1 MPKLN
6 KPAKPG
12 YQYAHP
18 GETSGESYAPHPK
31 ERVFES
37 QASDIERMQK
47 GLDPNKESPAQTAA
61 RRNAPQGNLSSK
73 DAAGRAILRSAGR
86 AGVAALAPQLGLEIG
101 SEIERRTGV
110 GKKFVD
116 ESGLGDAV
124 ERAVKRSHEGVRL
137 TPEARERV
145 FSGETEGM
153 KRGGKVKPTASSRG
167 DGIAKRGKTRGR
179 YL

>member
-6 KPAKPG
+6 KPAKDG
-12 YQYAHP
+12 YTYAHP
-18 GETSGESYAPHPK
+18 EETSAKSLMPHPK
-31 ERVFES
+31 ERVLES
-37 QASDIERMQK
+37 GASDIERIQK
-47 GLDPNKESPAQTAA
+47 GLDTSETRPQNRAQVQ
-61 RRNAPQGNLSSK
+61 N
-73 DAAGRAILRSAGR
+73 AAGRAVLRSLGR
-86 AGVAALAPQLGLEIG
+86 ASGIAGAVQAGHELG
-101 SEIERRTGV
+101 SEIEKRTGI

-124 ERAVKRSHEGVRL
+124 ERAVKRRHEGVQL

-167 DGIAKRGKTRGR
+167 DGIAQRGKTRGR

>member
-12 YQYAHP
+12 YKYAHP
-18 GETSGESYAPHPK
+18 EETSGKSYSPHPR

-37 QASDIERMQK
+37 QASDIERIQK
-47 GLDPNKESPAQTAA
+47 GLDTNTESPSQTAA
-61 RRNAPQGNLSSK
+61 RRNAPQGNISAK
-73 DAAGRAILRSAGR
+73 DAAGRAVLRSLGR
-86 AGVAALAPQLGLEIG
+86 AGAVAAAPQIGLEIG
-101 SEIERRTGV
+101 SEIEKRTGV

-116 ESGLGDAV
+116 ESGLGDVV
-124 ERAVKRSHEGVRL
+124 ERAVKRRHEGVQL

-167 DGIAKRGKTRGR
+167 DGIAQRGKTRGK

>member
-6 KPAKPG
+6 KPAKDG
-12 YQYAHP
+12 YRYAHP
-18 GETSGESYAPHPK
+18 EETSAKSYAPHPK

-37 QASDIERMQK
+37 QASDIERIQK
-47 GLDPNKESPAQTAA
+47 GLDTSAESPAQTAA
-61 RRNAPQGNLSSK
+61 RRNAPQGNISTK
-73 DAAGRAILRSAGR
+73 DAAGRAILRSLGR
-86 AGVAALAPQLGLEIG
+86 ASGIAGAVQAGHELGT
-101 SEIERRTGV
+101 EIEKRTGV

-124 ERAVKRSHEGVRL
+124 ERAVKRRHEGVQL

-145 FSGETEGM
+145 FSGETKDM
-153 KRGGKVKPTASSRG
+153 KRGGMTASKRA
-167 DGIAKRGKTRGR
+167 DGCAQRGKTRGK